1 MELCLNDNLQK
12 VKEWVDQWLITFN
25 PNITMLMLISYTK
38 WKHPNLFFDNNQLG
52 EANTHKDLGLTLSNT
67 LSWSEHIHN
76 LVQSVSKNTDVIFK
90 LKYSLDRKTL
100 ETMYTSF
107 IRPKLEY
114 SSIVW
119 SDCFDKER
127 IKLENCQLRVARI
140 VTGAMKGASHANIYA
155 ETSWPK
161 LEERRNISKFMF
173 LHYLTELLPN
183 TVNLNSSYLGE
194 RKIYIIHAQLRIE
207 YSNLNDH
214 LYKLHVINSP
224 NCTHCNEKETTLHYF
239 FPCPLYHKER
249 CKMLSKIRIKIKLCL
264 HILLYGSEKLTL
276 CENEFLFSA
285 VLTFISDS
293 ERFVS

>member
-1 MELCLNDNLQK
+1 M
-12 VKEWVDQWLITFN
+12 
-25 PNITMLMLISYTK
+25 
-38 WKHPNLFFDNNQLG
+38 G
-52 EANTHKDLGLTLSNT
+52 EANTHKHLGLTLSYT
-67 LSWSEHIHN
+67 LSWSEHIDN
-76 LVQSVSKNTDVIFK
+76 LVQSVSKNTDVMFK

-173 LHYLTELLPN
+173 MHYLTELLPN

-224 NCTHCNEKETTLHYF
+224 NCTHCNEKELRLTISSRVLCIIKNAAKCFQKLGLKLNYVYTYCYMEVKSSPYVKMNSYF
-239 FPCPLYHKER
+239 QLYLL
-249 CKMLSKIRIKIKLCL
+249 LSQTQKG
-264 HILLYGSEKLTL
+264 LLV
-276 CENEFLFSA
+276 N
-285 VLTFISDS
+285 
-293 ERFVS
+293 